1 MTTSY
6 RQLTQDVVA
15 HLAPLHK
22 GVPQVMKSFGEM
34 GKAAIADGALNAKT
48 KELIA
53 LAIGVAARC
62 DGCIGFHAKALVKLG
77 ATAAE
82 VHEALGVAIYMGGV
96 RRRCTHRTRWP
107 PSTSSRRCPA
117 FRARRP
123 APRSLGPVRR
133 AAPRTACIR
142 CQSFA
147 PSNSHPHSRCLS
159 QGPSHAD
166 HRLRCDHF

>member
-34 GKAAIADGALNAKT
+34 GKAAIADGALDAKT

-53 LAIGVAARC
+53 SAIGVAARC

-82 VHEALGVAIYMGGV
+82 VHEALGVAIYMGG
-96 RRRCTHRTRWP
+96 
-107 PSTSSRRCPA
+107 
-117 FRARRP
+117 
-123 APRSLGPVRR
+123 
-133 AAPRTACIR
+133 
-142 CQSFA
+142 
-147 PSNSHPHSRCLS
+147 
-159 QGPSHAD
+159 GPSAMYASNAVAAFNEFAA
-166 HRLRCDHF
+166 LSSIPGAPASAP